1 VASALHVAAMTGV
14 RTYAA
19 PQVETVPDSR
29 LVVEGLVP
37 VEPE

>member
-1 VASALHVAAMTGV
+1 MGSVPTF
-14 RTYAA
+14 RA
-19 PQVETVPDSR
+19 PAVETVPDSR